1 MRARRITEEAV
12 VKRAVAFAQEPQD
25 GRIEEPANQ
34 GKLSQDLLALI
45 LSWPE
50 SSQSGPVQVLGRK
63 RSHPQRG
70 PVEGQPVPGR
80 PRGHWSVSACAG
92 VKRGRQV
99 YRREPTSLRAQSD
112 RRERKTMPPLHF
124 HFRLDPSQSPT
135 SLCLVRCR
143 RCSPAN

>member
-63 RSHPQRG
+63 KSHLPLG
-70 PVEGQPVPGR
+70 PAEGQPEPER
-80 PRGHWSVSACAG
+80 PRGQWSVLACG
-92 VKRGRQV
+92 GGR
-99 YRREPTSLRAQSD
+99 
-112 RRERKTMPPLHF
+112 
-124 HFRLDPSQSPT
+124 
-135 SLCLVRCR
+135 
-143 RCSPAN
+143 